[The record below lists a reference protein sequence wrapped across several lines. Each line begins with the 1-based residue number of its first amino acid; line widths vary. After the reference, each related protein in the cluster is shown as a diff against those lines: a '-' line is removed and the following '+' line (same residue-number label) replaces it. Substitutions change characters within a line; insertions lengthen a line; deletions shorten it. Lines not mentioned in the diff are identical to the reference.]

1 MVRYI
6 TMAITALFFAAI
18 GLNAQSTGGNKEKE
32 ELIFVLKHKYPVNIV
47 HQYYLFDSCNVTRIF
62 EGSDSMSYS
71 YQVLTHFNNKAPN
84 RRDDEGFLDVL
95 VSIDSLDYSC
105 TDYTDS
111 TNVSFN
117 TNSDEDIPPF
127 DNNHFMQAMVPV
139 SKEFFLS
146 YSGYNEVVD
155 IYGDRY
161 ASHLHRYVKD
171 PKTRITDSVQKFI
184 WVDGV
189 NLDNMAFIADVAKD
203 LLPPNDRISVDSTW
217 RAVIFNK
224 VNGISIVDTVEF
236 KIEKYTA
243 KQYILKG
250 KSIGISLDKKHTLPY
265 KIPLLLSP
273 ESISGTGEYEIKM
286 TPRGA
291 IEQLRTKYHIEVK
304 VPVKESYYTEK
315 VKSNIAWVLVGRYK
329 Y

>member
-1 MVRYI
+1 MTLIV
-6 TMAITALFFAAI
+6 LFLTIA
-18 GLNAQSTGGNKEKE
+18 GLNAQSTGGNKENE
-32 ELIFVLKHKYPVNIV
+32 ELVFVLKHKYPVNIV
-47 HQYYLFDSCNVTRIF
+47 HQYYLFDSCNVTRDF
-62 EGSDSMSYS
+62 AGSDSMSYS
-71 YQVLTHFNNKAPN
+71 YQILTHFNNKAPN

-105 TDYTDS
+105 TDYSDS

-117 TNSDEDIPPF
+117 SNADDAIPPF
-127 DNNHFMQAMVPV
+127 GNNHFMQAMVPV

-161 ASHLHRYVKD
+161 ASHIQRYGKD
-171 PKTRITDSVQKFI
+171 PKTMITDSIQKFI
-184 WVDGV
+184 WVEGV
-189 NLDNMAFIADVAKD
+189 DLDNMAFIADVAKD
-203 LLPPNDRISVDSTW
+203 LLPPNDRIAVDSSW
-217 RAVIFNK
+217 KAVIYNK
-224 VNGISIVDTVEF
+224 VNGIKIVDTVEF
-236 KIEKYTA
+236 KMDKYTA

-250 KSIGISLDKKHTLPY
+250 KSVGMSLDNKRTLPY
-265 KIPLLLSP
+265 KIPLLLTP

-291 IEQLRTKYHIEVK
+291 IEQLNSKYDIAVK
-304 VPVKESYYTEK
+304 VPLRDSYYTEK
-315 VKSNIAWVLVGRYK
+315 IKSNISWVLVGRYN